1 MSPPL
6 QCVAD
11 TIIEMGAVPQQ
22 YQMTYGNTRGRRQQ
36 RYNTSPD
43 TSSNNTMIVAL
54 DDLYIINYLNLKV

>member
-22 YQMTYGNTRGRRQQ
+22 YQMYGTTRGKRQH